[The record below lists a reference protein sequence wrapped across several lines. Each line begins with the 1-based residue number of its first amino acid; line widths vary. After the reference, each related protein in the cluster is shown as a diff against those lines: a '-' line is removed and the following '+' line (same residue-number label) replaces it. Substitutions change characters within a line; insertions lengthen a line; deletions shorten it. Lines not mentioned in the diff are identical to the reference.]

1 MAAPTRVNA
10 VTTTASGTAAASVD
24 ISAAAVGSWMLAVFT
39 TDSNGV
45 GALPAG
51 WTLLLPVSSQQA
63 TGTRRTAIAARLK
76 QSGDTTVAWNSAAS
90 AYKRLTV
97 AHGLG
102 SGALSSWIFG
112 TIGVRAAGDAVAGQS
127 VQAGSSTTSVAP
139 SVTAP
144 TDALVITVLVEV
156 TTAVGEPTVSGA
168 TVWLN
173 SGDASPV
180 IEQHTLAYTTPAAGS
195 TGAVTGTYVPTQASN
210 GMGVQIVI
218 PSTSTAP
225 IERTATITLT
235 AALSGTATVPRRPGF
250 SSVTQMLATPG
261 ATWAHRGGSV
271 NWPEMSEYAYDQS
284 VLAGYGALEF
294 SAHRTSDG
302 VWIGSHDPSLNRTSQ
317 TSGLPNISAMTW
329 AQVQTYSNS
338 LTSAGTPRPYYR
350 LDDFLDK
357 YTSTHVCI
365 VDPKNDVGRIAEF
378 LAICD
383 AHGGPSKIVVKFFG
397 VGSGSTAL
405 ADAATAKG
413 YQTWGYFYEADV
425 ADGDLAADQ
434 SHWSILGMEYGASQ
448 ASWDAVLS
456 YGKPVVGHIAA
467 SQANYDTA
475 IAKGARMVQVSNVA
489 GVTAVGASALVGT
502 LPMTVALTA
511 TRTVDAARTATIA
524 LSALVSAAATVDV
537 AREATTGL
545 AVAFSADRAAD
556 VARTATV
563 AISLNLTSTVIADT
577 SRSAVIGAVVSMSGE
592 LATGSTERAATVA
605 VGVALSATVSND
617 VARTATVI
625 LSADLGG
632 GVIAGIARMAT
643 LTMSASVSGARAGE
657 SPGVVLP
664 DRLTLTEVPISH
676 TLTGVGISRTLED
689 A

>member
-10 VTTTASGTAAASVD
+10 VTTTASGTTAASAD

-45 GALPAG
+45 GTAPAG
-51 WTLLLPVSSQQA
+51 WTSLLPVGAQQA
-63 TGTRRTAIAARLK
+63 TGTRRTAIAARIK
-76 QSGDTTVAWNSAAS
+76 QSGDATVSWNSAAS

-97 AHGLG
+97 FHGLG
-102 SGALSSWIFG
+102 SAPISSWIFG
-112 TIGVRAAGDAVAGQS
+112 PIGVRAAGDVVSGQS
-127 VQAGSSTTSVAP
+127 VQAGSATTSVAP

-144 TDALVITVLVEV
+144 ADALVLSVLVEV
-156 TTAVGEPTVSGA
+156 STAVGDPTVAGA

-180 IEQHTLAYTTPAAGS
+180 IEQHTIAYATPAAGA

-218 PSTSTAP
+218 PTASAGP
-225 IERTATITLT
+225 IERTANFALT
-235 AALSGTATVPRRPGF
+235 AAVGGTATVPRRPGF
-250 SSVTQMLATPG
+250 ASVAQMLATPG
-261 ATWAHRGGSV
+261 ATWAHRGGST
-271 NWPEMSEYAYDQS
+271 NWPEMSEYAYDQA

-329 AQVQTYSNS
+329 AQVQTYMNS

-357 YTSTHVCI
+357 YTPTHVCI

-383 AHGGPSKIVVKFFG
+383 AHGGNTKIVVKFFG

-405 ADAATAKG
+405 ADAAAAKG

-434 SHWSILGMEYGASQ
+434 SHWSILGMEYGATQ

-475 IAKGARMVQVSNVA
+475 IAKGARMVQVANVA
-489 GVTAVGASALVGT
+489 SVTAVGASNISGSIPLMV
-502 LPMTVALTA
+502 
-511 TRTVDAARTATIA
+511 A
-524 LSALVSAAATVDV
+524 LSAARTVDV
-537 AREATTGL
+537 ARTAAIGLGVGLSAARTVNTARAADTAL
-545 AVAFSADRAAD
+545 AVALGGTRAVD
-556 VARTATV
+556 VARTAS
-563 AISLNLTSTVIADT
+563 I
-577 SRSAVIGAVVSMSGE
+577 E
-592 LATGSTERAATVA
+592 LAIG
-605 VGVALSATVSND
+605 LSATRGVD
-617 VARTATVI
+617 VVRSAGIVLGVTLGGVLETGTISRTADIVMALG
-625 LSADLGG
+625 LSATRAVNVDRVASFAMVVGLGASAVVGVGRTAALQLVLSFG
-632 GVIAGIARMAT
+632 GVLSGGPTVPVPELRT
-643 LTMSASVSGARAGE
+643 LTAIE
-657 SPGVVLP
+657 IHH
-664 DRLTLTEVPISH
+664 TLTEASPR
-676 TLTGVGISRTLED
+676 RTLED